1 MIEPGKKMNDPAG
14 VIYSEEKRK
23 SNRALRVALRTLH
36 IISFSVFFGGLW
48 FGVPQAGLMPWLR
61 WSVFTGAALM
71 ALEAWK
77 GFDWFLQLAG
87 GLTLIKLAL
96 LCLVPVFPDYNR
108 FLLLLAVGLSSIGSH
123 MPSWLRHFNYIKRS
137 AA

>member
-1 MIEPGKKMNDPAG
+1 MTDQGAVFP
-14 VIYSEEKRK
+14 EEKRR
-23 SNRALRVALRTLH
+23 SGRALRVAVRTLH

-48 FGVPQAGLMPWLR
+48 FGVPQAELLPWLY
-61 WSVFTGAALM
+61 WSVFTGAGLM

-123 MPSWLRHFNYIKRS
+123 MPARLRHFNYIKGS
-137 AA
+137 SI